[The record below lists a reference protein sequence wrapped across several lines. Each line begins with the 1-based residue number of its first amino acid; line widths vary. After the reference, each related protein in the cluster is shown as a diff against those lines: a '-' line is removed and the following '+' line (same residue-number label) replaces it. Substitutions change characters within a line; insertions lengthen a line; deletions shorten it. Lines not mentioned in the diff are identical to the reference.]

1 MKRVLKTLCTFV
13 AAICAGYAAHAQT
26 TLDECIGWAYDNYP
40 QIKEMS
46 LIEMTKGIDLK
57 NAAYAWLPHLN
68 ISGKA
73 TWQSEVV
80 EMPMDIPGMDIN
92 IPHDQYGLTAEFTQ
106 QIWDGGA
113 SRSQKELAE
122 AGAEVKKTQLETN
135 LWSIRS
141 RVQNV
146 FLGIILIDK
155 QLELNRLLRESLER
169 SSEEVKSRMEA
180 GVALPSDLDQVSVNI
195 LSCLQQRA
203 SLDADRKS
211 YVKILGLLTGR
222 DMTDVELAV
231 PQDAVNYV
239 DDGARDFET
248 RPEMAFYAA
257 QLKQNEFQRR
267 QLNTLISPKL
277 NLSLQGGY
285 GRPGMNM
292 LSGDFSGY
300 FVAWLKLQWN
310 IGALYTRG
318 LDKRRVNADAQKID
332 LTRKSFILNSSVE
345 AEQKNNAI
353 LKARDVLEKD
363 SEIIGLRQRIRASGE
378 NQYRE
383 GTIKMNDY
391 LSMLDEEYK
400 AKANESMHEVQL
412 MMAVYDMK
420 NTIGKYYCPLKL
432 FDSTKN

>member
-1 MKRVLKTLCTFV
+1 MTKQLNMKRVLKTLCTSMAV
-13 AAICAGYAAHAQT
+13 ICAGYAAHAQT

-106 QIWDGGA
+106 QLWDGGT

-211 YVKILGLLTGR
+211 YVKILGLLTGK

-300 FVAWLKLQWN
+300 FVAGLKLQWN

-318 LDKRRVNADAQKID
+318 LDKRKVNADARKID

-420 NTIGKYYCPLKL
+420 NTIGK
-432 FDSTKN
+432 

>member
-1 MKRVLKTLCTFV
+1 MKRVLKNVFV
-13 AAICAGYAAHAQT
+13 SLATICAGYAAHAQT

-106 QIWDGGA
+106 QIWDGGT

-141 RVQNV
+141 QVQNV

-169 SSEEVKSRMEA
+169 SSEEVKSRMAA

-231 PQDAVNYV
+231 PQNAVNYV

-300 FVAWLKLQWN
+300 FVAGLKLQWN

-318 LDKRRVNADAQKID
+318 LDKRKVNADAQKID

-420 NTIGKYYCPLKL
+420 NTIGK
-432 FDSTKN
+432 

>member
-1 MKRVLKTLCTFV
+1 M

-26 TLDECIGWAYDNYP
+26 TLDECIVWAYDNYP
-40 QIKEMS
+40 QIKELS

-106 QIWDGGA
+106 QIWDGGT

-239 DDGARDFET
+239 DDGVRDFET

-300 FVAWLKLQWN
+300 FVAGLKLQWN

-318 LDKRRVNADAQKID
+318 LDKRKVNADARKID

-363 SEIIGLRQRIRASGE
+363 SEIIALRQRIRASGE

-420 NTIGKYYCPLKL
+420 NTIGK
-432 FDSTKN
+432 

>member
-1 MKRVLKTLCTFV
+1 MKRVLKTLCTSV

-106 QIWDGGA
+106 QIWDGGT

-155 QLELNRLLRESLER
+155 QLELNRLLRESLQR

-300 FVAWLKLQWN
+300 FVAGLKLQWN

-318 LDKRRVNADAQKID
+318 LDKRKVNADARKID

-420 NTIGKYYCPLKL
+420 NTIGK
-432 FDSTKN
+432 

>member
-1 MKRVLKTLCTFV
+1 MTKQLNMKRVLKKLCTSV

-106 QIWDGGA
+106 QIWDGGT

-180 GVALPSDLDQVSVNI
+180 GVALPSDQDQVSVNI

-300 FVAWLKLQWN
+300 FVAGLKLQWN

-318 LDKRRVNADAQKID
+318 LDKRKVNADAQKID
-332 LTRKSFILNSSVE
+332 LTRKSFILSSSVE

-378 NQYRE
+378 NQYSE

-420 NTIGKYYCPLKL
+420 NTIGK
-432 FDSTKN
+432 

>member
-1 MKRVLKTLCTFV
+1 MT
-13 AAICAGYAAHAQT
+13 AICAGYAAHAQT

-106 QIWDGGA
+106 QIWDGGT

-155 QLELNRLLRESLER
+155 QLGLNRLLRESLER

-300 FVAWLKLQWN
+300 FVAGLKLQWN

-318 LDKRRVNADAQKID
+318 LDKRKVNADAQKID

-420 NTIGKYYCPLKL
+420 NTIGK
-432 FDSTKN
+432 

>member
-1 MKRVLKTLCTFV
+1 M

-106 QIWDGGA
+106 QIWDGGT
-113 SRSQKELAE
+113 SRSQKDLAE
-122 AGAEVKKTQLETN
+122 AGAEVKKTRLETN

-300 FVAWLKLQWN
+300 FVAGLKLQWN

-318 LDKRRVNADAQKID
+318 LDKRKVNADAQKID

-363 SEIIGLRQRIRASGE
+363 SEIIALRQRIRASGE

-420 NTIGKYYCPLKL
+420 NTIGK
-432 FDSTKN
+432 

>member
-1 MKRVLKTLCTFV
+1 MTKQLNMKRVLKTLCTSV

-106 QIWDGGA
+106 QIWDGGT

-141 RVQNV
+141 QVQNV

-195 LSCLQQRA
+195 LICLQQRA

-300 FVAWLKLQWN
+300 FVAGLKLQWN

-318 LDKRRVNADAQKID
+318 LDKRKVNADAQKID

-420 NTIGKYYCPLKL
+420 NTVGK
-432 FDSTKN
+432 

>member
-1 MKRVLKTLCTFV
+1 MTKQLNMKRVLKTLCTSV
-13 AAICAGYAAHAQT
+13 AAICAGYAAHAQI

-40 QIKEMS
+40 QIKELS

-106 QIWDGGA
+106 QIWDGGT

-257 QLKQNEFQRR
+257 QLKQNEYQRR

-300 FVAWLKLQWN
+300 FVAGLKLQWN

-318 LDKRRVNADAQKID
+318 LDKRKVNADAQKID

-420 NTIGKYYCPLKL
+420 NTIGK
-432 FDSTKN
+432 

>member
-1 MKRVLKTLCTFV
+1 MTKQLNMKRVLKNVFV
-13 AAICAGYAAHAQT
+13 PLAAICAGYAAHAQT

-106 QIWDGGA
+106 QIWDGGT

-169 SSEEVKSRMEA
+169 SSEEVKSRMAA

-257 QLKQNEFQRR
+257 QLKQNDFQRR

-300 FVAWLKLQWN
+300 FVAGLKLQWN

-318 LDKRRVNADAQKID
+318 LDKRKVNADAQKID

-420 NTIGKYYCPLKL
+420 NTIGK
-432 FDSTKN
+432 

>member
-1 MKRVLKTLCTFV
+1 MKPILKTLCASL
-13 AAICAGYAAHAQT
+13 AAIFAVHVASAQT
-26 TLDECIGWAYDNYP
+26 TLDECIGLAYDNYP

-46 LIEMTKGIDLK
+46 LIEMTRGIDLK
-57 NAAYAWLPHLN
+57 TAAYAWLPHLN
-68 ISGKA
+68 VSGKA

-80 EMPMDIPGMDIN
+80 GMPIEIPGMDIR

-106 QIWDGGA
+106 QIWDGGT
-113 SRSQKELAE
+113 SQNQRELAE

-135 LWSIRS
+135 LWAIRS
-141 RVQNV
+141 RIQNIY
-146 FLGIILIDK
+146 LGIILIDK
-155 QLELNRLLRESLER
+155 QMRLNDLLRENLER
-169 SSEEVKSRMEA
+169 NSEEVESLING
-180 GVALPSDLDQVSVNI
+180 GVALPTDLDQVSVNI

-203 SLDADRKS
+203 SLEADRRS
-211 YVKILGLLTGR
+211 YVKLLGLMTGR
-222 DMTDVELAV
+222 DMTGVELAI
-231 PQDAVNYV
+231 PQEALDFQ
-239 DDGARDFET
+239 DDGVRDFAT
-248 RPEMAFYAA
+248 RPEMSLFSA
-257 QLKQNEFQRR
+257 QLKQNDVQLR

-292 LSGDFSGY
+292 LSGDFSAY
-300 FVAWLKLQWN
+300 FVAGLKLQWN
-310 IGALYTRG
+310 LGALYTRG
-318 LDKRRVNADAQKID
+318 MDKRKLKADAQKID
-332 LTRKSFILNSSVE
+332 LTRETFLLNSSVE

-353 LKARDVLEKD
+353 EKARDVLDRD
-363 SEIIGLRQRIRASGE
+363 SEIIALRQRIREAGE

-420 NTIGKYYCPLKL
+420 NTLGK
-432 FDSTKN
+432 

>member
-1 MKRVLKTLCTFV
+1 M

-106 QIWDGGA
+106 QIWDGGT

-180 GVALPSDLDQVSVNI
+180 GVALPSDQDQVSVNI

-292 LSGDFSGY
+292 LSGNFSGY
-300 FVAWLKLQWN
+300 FVAGLKLQWN

-318 LDKRRVNADAQKID
+318 LDKRKVNADAQKID

-420 NTIGKYYCPLKL
+420 NTIGK
-432 FDSTKN
+432 

>member
-1 MKRVLKTLCTFV
+1 M

-26 TLDECIGWAYDNYP
+26 TLDECIVWAYDNYP

-106 QIWDGGA
+106 QIWDGGT

-257 QLKQNEFQRR
+257 QLKQNEYQRR

-300 FVAWLKLQWN
+300 FVAGLKLQWN

-383 GTIKMNDY
+383 GTIQMNDY

-420 NTIGKYYCPLKL
+420 NTIGK
-432 FDSTKN
+432 

>member
-1 MKRVLKTLCTFV
+1 MTKQLNMKLVLKTLCTSV
-13 AAICAGYAAHAQT
+13 AAICAGYAAKAQT

-80 EMPMDIPGMDIN
+80 EIPMDIPGMDIN

-106 QIWDGGA
+106 QIWDGGT

-122 AGAEVKKTQLETN
+122 AGAEVKKIQLETN

-239 DDGARDFET
+239 DDGARGFET

-300 FVAWLKLQWN
+300 FVAGLKLQWN

-318 LDKRRVNADAQKID
+318 LDKRKVNADAQKID

-420 NTIGKYYCPLKL
+420 NTIGK
-432 FDSTKN
+432 

>member
-1 MKRVLKTLCTFV
+1 MKLVLKNVFV
-13 AAICAGYAAHAQT
+13 PLAAICAGYAAHAQT

-80 EMPMDIPGMDIN
+80 EMPMDIPGVDIN

-106 QIWDGGA
+106 QIWDGGT

-169 SSEEVKSRMEA
+169 SSEEVKSRMAA
-180 GVALPSDLDQVSVNI
+180 GVALPSDQDQVSVNI

-222 DMTDVELAV
+222 DMTDVELVV

-300 FVAWLKLQWN
+300 FVAGLKLQWN

-318 LDKRRVNADAQKID
+318 LDKRKVNADAQKID

-420 NTIGKYYCPLKL
+420 NTIGK
-432 FDSTKN
+432 

>member
-1 MKRVLKTLCTFV
+1 MKRVLKNVLV
-13 AAICAGYAAHAQT
+13 PLAAICAGYAAHAQT

-106 QIWDGGA
+106 QIWDGGT

-169 SSEEVKSRMEA
+169 SSEEVKSRMAA
-180 GVALPSDLDQVSVNI
+180 GVALPSDMDQVSVNI

-211 YVKILGLLTGR
+211 YVKILGLLIGR

-239 DDGARDFET
+239 DDGARDFEM

-300 FVAWLKLQWN
+300 FVAGLKLQWN

-318 LDKRRVNADAQKID
+318 LDKRKVNADAQKID

-400 AKANESMHEVQL
+400 ARANESMHEVQL

-420 NTIGKYYCPLKL
+420 NTIGK
-432 FDSTKN
+432 

>member
-1 MKRVLKTLCTFV
+1 MKLVLKTLCTSV

-26 TLDECIGWAYDNYP
+26 TLDECIVWAYDNYP

-106 QIWDGGA
+106 QIWDGGT

-300 FVAWLKLQWN
+300 FVAGLKLQWN

-318 LDKRRVNADAQKID
+318 LDKRKVNADAQKID

-420 NTIGKYYCPLKL
+420 NTIGK
-432 FDSTKN
+432 

>member
-1 MKRVLKTLCTFV
+1 MTKQLNMKRVLKKLCTSV

-26 TLDECIGWAYDNYP
+26 TLDECIVWAYDNYP
-40 QIKEMS
+40 QIKELS

-106 QIWDGGA
+106 QIWDGGT

-231 PQDAVNYV
+231 PKDAVNYV

-300 FVAWLKLQWN
+300 FVAGLKLQWN

-318 LDKRRVNADAQKID
+318 LDKRKVNADAQKID

-420 NTIGKYYCPLKL
+420 NTIGK
-432 FDSTKN
+432 

>member
-1 MKRVLKTLCTFV
+1 M

-80 EMPMDIPGMDIN
+80 EMPVDIPGMDIN

-106 QIWDGGA
+106 QLWDGGT

-155 QLELNRLLRESLER
+155 QLELNGLLRESLER

-195 LSCLQQRA
+195 LSCLQQRT

-300 FVAWLKLQWN
+300 FVAGLKLQWN

-420 NTIGKYYCPLKL
+420 NTIGE
-432 FDSTKN
+432 

>member
-1 MKRVLKTLCTFV
+1 MKLVLKTLCTSM

-26 TLDECIGWAYDNYP
+26 TLDECIVWAYDNYP

-106 QIWDGGA
+106 QIWDGGT

-277 NLSLQGGY
+277 NLSLKGGY

-300 FVAWLKLQWN
+300 FVAGLKLQWN

-318 LDKRRVNADAQKID
+318 LDKRKVNADAQKID
-332 LTRKSFILNSSVE
+332 LTRKSFILNSSVD

-400 AKANESMHEVQL
+400 AKANESMHEIQL

-420 NTIGKYYCPLKL
+420 NTIGK
-432 FDSTKN
+432 

>member
-1 MKRVLKTLCTFV
+1 MKRVLKNVFV
-13 AAICAGYAAHAQT
+13 PLAAICAGYAAHAQT

-57 NAAYAWLPHLN
+57 NAACAWLPHLN

-106 QIWDGGA
+106 QIWDGGT

-135 LWSIRS
+135 MWSIRS

-169 SSEEVKSRMEA
+169 SSEEVKSRMAA

-300 FVAWLKLQWN
+300 FVAGLKLQWN

-318 LDKRRVNADAQKID
+318 LDKRKVNADAQKID

-420 NTIGKYYCPLKL
+420 NTIGK
-432 FDSTKN
+432 

>member
-1 MKRVLKTLCTFV
+1 M

-180 GVALPSDLDQVSVNI
+180 GVALPSDQDQVSVNI

-300 FVAWLKLQWN
+300 FVAGLKLQWN

-318 LDKRRVNADAQKID
+318 LDKRKVNADAQKID

-420 NTIGKYYCPLKL
+420 NTIGK
-432 FDSTKN
+432 

>member
-1 MKRVLKTLCTFV
+1 MKRVLKTLCTSMT
-13 AAICAGYAAHAQT
+13 AICAGYAAHAQT

-106 QIWDGGA
+106 QIWDGGT

-231 PQDAVNYV
+231 PKDAVNYV

-300 FVAWLKLQWN
+300 FVAGLKLQWN

-318 LDKRRVNADAQKID
+318 LDKRKVNADAQKID

-378 NQYRE
+378 NQNRE

-420 NTIGKYYCPLKL
+420 NTIGK
-432 FDSTKN
+432 

>member
-1 MKRVLKTLCTFV
+1 MKRVLKTLCTSV

-26 TLDECIGWAYDNYP
+26 TLDECIVWAYDNYP

-92 IPHDQYGLTAEFTQ
+92 IPHDLYGLTAEFTQ
-106 QIWDGGA
+106 QIWDGGT

-231 PQDAVNYV
+231 PQVAVNYV

-300 FVAWLKLQWN
+300 FVAGLKLQWN

-318 LDKRRVNADAQKID
+318 LDKRKVNADAQKID

-420 NTIGKYYCPLKL
+420 NTIGK
-432 FDSTKN
+432 

>member
-1 MKRVLKTLCTFV
+1 MKPILKTLCASL
-13 AAICAGYAAHAQT
+13 AAIFAVHVASAQT
-26 TLDECIGWAYDNYP
+26 TLDECIGLAYDNYP

-46 LIEMTKGIDLK
+46 LIEMARGIDLK
-57 NAAYAWLPHLN
+57 TAAYAWLPHLN
-68 ISGKA
+68 VSGKA

-80 EMPMDIPGMDIN
+80 EMPIEIPGMDIR

-106 QIWDGGA
+106 QIWDGGT
-113 SRSQKELAE
+113 SHSQRELAE

-135 LWSIRS
+135 LWAIRS
-141 RVQNV
+141 RVQNIY
-146 FLGIILIDK
+146 LGIILIDK
-155 QLELNRLLRESLER
+155 QMRLNDLLRENLER
-169 SSEEVKSRMEA
+169 NSEEVGSLING
-180 GVALPSDLDQVSVNI
+180 GVALPTDLDQVSANI
-195 LSCLQQRA
+195 LSCIQQRA
-203 SLDADRKS
+203 SLEADRRS
-211 YVKILGLLTGR
+211 YVKLLGLMTGR
-222 DMTDVELAV
+222 DMTGVELAI
-231 PQDAVNYV
+231 PQEALDFQ
-239 DDGARDFET
+239 DDGVRDFAT
-248 RPEMAFYAA
+248 RPEMSLYSA
-257 QLKQNEFQRR
+257 QLKQNEVQLR

-292 LSGDFSGY
+292 LSGDFSAN
-300 FVAWLKLQWN
+300 FVVGLKLQWN

-318 LDKRRVNADAQKID
+318 MDKRKLKADAQKID
-332 LTRKSFILNSSVE
+332 LTRETFLLNSSVE

-353 LKARDVLEKD
+353 EKARDVLDRD
-363 SEIIGLRQRIRASGE
+363 SEIIALRQRIREAGE

-420 NTIGKYYCPLKL
+420 NTLGK
-432 FDSTKN
+432 

>member
-1 MKRVLKTLCTFV
+1 MKRVLKTLCTSV
-13 AAICAGYAAHAQT
+13 AAICAGYAAHAQTT

-106 QIWDGGA
+106 QIWDGGT

-222 DMTDVELAV
+222 DMTDVDLAV

-277 NLSLQGGY
+277 NLSLHGGY

-300 FVAWLKLQWN
+300 FVAGLKLQWN

-318 LDKRRVNADAQKID
+318 LDKRKVNADAQKID

-420 NTIGKYYCPLKL
+420 NTIGK
-432 FDSTKN
+432 

>member
-1 MKRVLKTLCTFV
+1 MKRVLKTLCTSM

-106 QIWDGGA
+106 QIWDGGT

-195 LSCLQQRA
+195 LICLQQRA

-300 FVAWLKLQWN
+300 FVAGLKLQWN

-363 SEIIGLRQRIRASGE
+363 SEIIALRQRIRASGE

-420 NTIGKYYCPLKL
+420 NTIGK
-432 FDSTKN
+432 

>member
-1 MKRVLKTLCTFV
+1 MKRVLKKLCTSV

-106 QIWDGGA
+106 QIWDGGT

-141 RVQNV
+141 LVQNV

-300 FVAWLKLQWN
+300 FVAGLKLQWN

-318 LDKRRVNADAQKID
+318 LDKRKVNADAQKID

-420 NTIGKYYCPLKL
+420 NTIGK
-432 FDSTKN
+432 

>member
-1 MKRVLKTLCTFV
+1 MKPIFKTLCASL
-13 AAICAGYAAHAQT
+13 AAILAGHVAGAQI
-26 TLDECIGWAYDNYP
+26 TLDECIGLAYDNYP

-46 LIEMTKGIDLK
+46 LIEMTRGIDLK
-57 NAAYAWLPHLN
+57 TAAYDWLPHLN
-68 ISGKA
+68 VSGKA

-80 EMPMDIPGMDIN
+80 EMPIEIPGMDIR

-106 QIWDGGA
+106 QIWDGGT
-113 SRSQKELAE
+113 SHSQRELAE
-122 AGAEVKKTQLETN
+122 AGVEVKKTQLETN
-135 LWSIRS
+135 LWAIRS
-141 RVQNV
+141 RIQNIY
-146 FLGIILIDK
+146 LGIILIDK
-155 QLELNRLLRESLER
+155 QMRLNDLLRENLER
-169 SSEEVKSRMEA
+169 NSEEVGSLING
-180 GVALPSDLDQVSVNI
+180 GVALPTDLDQVSVNI

-203 SLDADRKS
+203 SLEADRRS
-211 YVKILGLLTGR
+211 YVKLLGLMTGR
-222 DMTDVELAV
+222 DMTGVELAI
-231 PQDAVNYV
+231 PQEALDFQ
-239 DDGARDFET
+239 DDGVRDFAT
-248 RPEMAFYAA
+248 RPEMSLYSA
-257 QLKQNEFQRR
+257 QLKQNEVQLR

-292 LSGDFSGY
+292 LSGDFSAY
-300 FVAWLKLQWN
+300 FVAGLKLQWN

-318 LDKRRVNADAQKID
+318 MDKRKLKADAQKID
-332 LTRKSFILNSSVE
+332 LTRETFLLNSSVE

-353 LKARDVLEKD
+353 EKARDVLDRD
-363 SEIIGLRQRIRASGE
+363 SEIIALRQRIREAGE

-420 NTIGKYYCPLKL
+420 NTLGK
-432 FDSTKN
+432 

>member
-1 MKRVLKTLCTFV
+1 MKRVLKTLCTSV

-106 QIWDGGA
+106 QIWDGGN

-257 QLKQNEFQRR
+257 QLKQNEYQRR

-300 FVAWLKLQWN
+300 FVAGMKLQWN

-318 LDKRRVNADAQKID
+318 LDKRKVNADAQKID

-420 NTIGKYYCPLKL
+420 NTIGK
-432 FDSTKN
+432 

>member
-1 MKRVLKTLCTFV
+1 MTKQLNMKRVLKTLCTSV

-106 QIWDGGA
+106 QIWDGGT

-169 SSEEVKSRMEA
+169 SSEEVKSRMAA

-239 DDGARDFET
+239 DDGARDFGT

-257 QLKQNEFQRR
+257 QLKQNDFQRR

-300 FVAWLKLQWN
+300 FVAGLKLQWN

-318 LDKRRVNADAQKID
+318 LDKRKVNADAQKID

-400 AKANESMHEVQL
+400 ARANESMHEVQL

-420 NTIGKYYCPLKL
+420 NTIGK
-432 FDSTKN
+432 

>member
-1 MKRVLKTLCTFV
+1 MKRVLKTLCTSM

-106 QIWDGGA
+106 QIWDGGT

-122 AGAEVKKTQLETN
+122 AGAEVKKTQLEAN

-300 FVAWLKLQWN
+300 FVAGLKLQWN

-318 LDKRRVNADAQKID
+318 LDKRKVNADAQKID
-332 LTRKSFILNSSVE
+332 LTRKTFILNSSVE

-420 NTIGKYYCPLKL
+420 NTIGK
-432 FDSTKN
+432 